1 VFRACESE
9 APNGDAIET
18 RSPSSFSAESRVERK
33 NSYKVGD
40 CLRIRDSRRDIFRAL
55 EQSAWK
61 TRKRTFLFASFFLRA
76 SKPKTVARRAATAR
90 FCPSEAHIY
99 HYQ

>member
-9 APNGDAIET
+9 ARERRRDRDPIAI
-18 RSPSSFSAESRVERK
+18 VILGGK
-33 NSYKVGD
+33 
-40 CLRIRDSRRDIFRAL
+40 SRRKKKTVTKSVTVCAYGIAEIFFRAL

-90 FCPSEAHIY
+90 FCPSETHIY

>member
-1 VFRACESE
+1 VRRA
-9 APNGDAIET
+9 NGDAIET

-61 TRKRTFLFASFFLRA
+61 TRKAHISFRKLFLQAFDA

-90 FCPSEAHIY
+90 FCPSETHIY